1 MRVCFLFISFHLF
14 FHFSIFQSSNSL
26 GDAAVVRTRLDKF
39 YLDRIDVVRAFPERT
54 FHYLVTLSR
63 LVAWGLGPMP
73 TAENLGH
80 EETTCRRKYGLHFV
94 FISFL
99 FPFHFSLT
107 NFPRHRY
114 NYNEGK

>member
-1 MRVCFLFISFHLF
+1 M
-14 FHFSIFQSSNSL
+14 
-26 GDAAVVRTRLDKF
+26 
-39 YLDRIDVVRAFPERT
+39 VRAFPERT

-63 LVAWGLGPMP
+63 LAAWGLGPMP

-80 EETTCRRKYGLHFV
+80 EETTRRRKYGLLHFV

-99 FPFHFSLT
+99 FSFLLFFFLT
-107 NFPRHRY
+107 DFPRHMY